1 MQVAL
6 FPLPT
11 VLFPDGVLPLRV
23 FEARYLDMVRDCLKS
38 DSPFGVCLI
47 RRGPEVGAPARIE
60 DVGCLASIIGWD
72 MQQLGV
78 LNLRTLGIQRFRVR
92 EQQRETNALLVA
104 DVELIA
110 PDNDHDLTPEHA
122 ACADL
127 LRRVIDDLSTQRAQ
141 AEATALDANPFNA
154 PYRLDSS
161 VWVGNRLCEVLQVP
175 LRAKQKLMQLED
187 ARARLD
193 IVTKYLRQH
202 SVFK

>member
-1 MQVAL
+1 MQVAV
-6 FPLPT
+6 FPLHT

-23 FEARYLDMVRDCLKS
+23 FEARYLDMVRDCLKN

-47 RRGPEVGAPARIE
+47 RRGSEVGPAAHIE

-78 LNLRTLGIQRFRVR
+78 LNLRTLGSQRFRVR
-92 EQQRETNALLVA
+92 EQRRNADALLVA
-104 DVELIA
+104 DIELIA
-110 PDNDHDLTPEHA
+110 PDNDHDLTPGHA
-122 ACADL
+122 PCADL
-127 LRRVIDDLSTQRAQ
+127 LRRVIDDLSAQRAQ

-154 PYRLDSS
+154 PYRLNSS

-175 LRAKQKLMQLED
+175 LKAKQKLMELED
-187 ARARLD
+187 ASARLD